1 MPRRIV
7 LVGRGESL
15 HRAWQSRSFGL
26 ASAELERLLHVAG
39 FALDDTYHPV
49 RVAGRLGPA
58 AERPAAP
65 GFRYARSGGGPI
77 DSYAVRAI
85 FDDEEA
91 GLPPRPGGGAG
102 RRGGFSPPPPVRV
115 PPARFGQTGV

>member
-7 LVGRGESL
+7 LVGKGESL

-58 AERPAAP
+58 AERPAPP
-65 GFRYARSGGGPI
+65 GFRHARSRGGPI
-77 DSYAVRAI
+77 DSYAGRAI

-91 GLPPRPGGGAG
+91 GLPPPRGGRAGGG
-102 RRGGFSPPPPVRV
+102 GGFPP
-115 PPARFGQTGV
+115 

>member
-7 LVGRGESL
+7 LVGKGESL

-58 AERPAAP
+58 AERPAPP
-65 GFRYARSGGGPI
+65 GFRYARSGGGAI
-77 DSYAVRAI
+77 DSYEIGRGAWRGRGEISGVAVSLKKKRIKQTLARGWLW
-85 FDDEEA
+85 E
-91 GLPPRPGGGAG
+91 
-102 RRGGFSPPPPVRV
+102 RRN
-115 PPARFGQTGV
+115 QIE